1 MMNKFFT
8 TLILTVFILVSG
20 YAQNTNNIVIFVE
33 DAKPFYAVING
44 IKQNVQPKTNVKIT
58 GLTNPSV
65 SIKIIFA
72 DSNIPDITKRA
83 WFESMGK
90 EATYRIVHTNK
101 KGYKLRFFGEVS
113 LLNSVA
119 NEEQSVI
126 VYQTVEPSVILNEGT
141 TTTTTTTTTTSGNS
155 TNGNLGSENISIDM
169 NVGDFGIDVDVDVNV
184 TDDVLTNSNSSTTT
198 TTTTTTSSSSI
209 VGTVISEPVAP
220 IIYVVN
226 YGGAIGCPIPQQ
238 SIASIKSSIEGESFS
253 DDKMNVAKQALKNRC
268 VKVSQVRELMSV
280 FDFEDNKLELAKFAY
295 DRTYDIDN
303 YYMIN
308 KEFDFSS
315 TKEELNNYINSK

>member
-1 MMNKFFT
+1 MKQFLTLTIFSLF
-8 TLILTVFILVSG
+8 TLIGG
-20 YAQNTNNIVIFVE
+20 YAQSTNNMVIFVE

-72 DSNIPDITKRA
+72 DSNIPDISKRA
-83 WFESMGK
+83 WFETMGK

-101 KGYKLRFFGEVS
+101 NGYKLRFFGEVS
-113 LLNSVA
+113 LMSSVA
-119 NEEQSVI
+119 NANQEVI
-126 VYQTVEPSVILNEGT
+126 EFQAVAPSATHNETVT
-141 TTTTTTTTTTSGNS
+141 TTTTTTTNGDTSVGNDGF
-155 TNGNLGSENISIDM
+155 GNDNVNIDM
-169 NVGDFGIDVDVDVNV
+169 NVDGFGIDMNVNI
-184 TDDVLTNSNSSTTT
+184 NEASQSNANTTT
-198 TTTTTTSSSSI
+198 TTTTTTSSSSTTDFNLETPETII
-209 VGTVISEPVAP
+209 V
-220 IIYVVN
+220 YVPN
-226 YGGAIGCPIPQQ
+226 YGGAVGCPVPQET
-238 SIASIKSSIEGESFS
+238 INSIKSSIENESFS

-268 VKVSQVRELMSV
+268 IKVSQVIELMTV

-303 YYMIN
+303 YYLVS

-315 TKEELNNYINSK
+315 TKTELNNYINSK